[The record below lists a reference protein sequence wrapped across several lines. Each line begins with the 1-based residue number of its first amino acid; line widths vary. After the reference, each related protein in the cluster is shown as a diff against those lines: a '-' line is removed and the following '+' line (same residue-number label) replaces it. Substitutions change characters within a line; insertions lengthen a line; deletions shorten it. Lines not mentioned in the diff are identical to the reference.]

1 VEFTNKKDY
10 KTKYNQKIKV
20 QITFLK
26 RLIGESMEDSNHIG
40 INDLLLFCKGQ
51 IRDDNKVR
59 DISLHLADCS
69 ECFNKM
75 EQLEYMMKSEENFDK
90 IWEKCFP
97 AEVESIPVVS
107 RITGWF
113 ESAISRAD
121 EGIRKKLEKFM
132 GWVIENPENME
143 YQSIPLYVTTRGTDG
158 FSEKVTV
165 TSGLKGVVRVGNL
178 AIHYDK
184 SVGLGMFENKD
195 ASDGKL
201 YLRSKIA
208 PVYKKAILIQS
219 DGSFALSGLSHEK
232 QEYYFFFSG
241 IFTNEC
247 IILFEKS

>member
-1 VEFTNKKDY
+1 
-10 KTKYNQKIKV
+10 
-20 QITFLK
+20 
-26 RLIGESMEDSNHIG
+26 MEDINHIE
-40 INDLLLFCKGQ
+40 INDLLLFCRGE

-59 DISLHLADCS
+59 DISFHLADCS

-75 EQLEYMMKSEENFDK
+75 EQLEYMMKSDENFDK

-97 AEVESIPVVS
+97 AEIAGVPVVS
-107 RITGWF
+107 KIAGWI
-113 ESAISRAD
+113 ESAILKAD
-121 EGIRKKLEKFM
+121 EGIRKKLEEFM
-132 GWVIENPENME
+132 GWIIENPENMG

-158 FSEKVTV
+158 FSEKETV

-184 SVGLGMFENKD
+184 SVGLGIFENID

-201 YLRSKIA
+201 YLRSKHA
-208 PVYKKAILIQS
+208 PDYKKAILIQS
-219 DGSFALSGLSHEK
+219 DGSFALAGLSHEK

-241 IFTNEC
+241 IFTKDC